1 MSPTPDNVSRIG
13 LAAPTSL
20 DDVPGEPW
28 EPPVPLSDDAAS
40 LPRWPLECLPEPAR
54 SLVQAGGESLD
65 MDDPALLALLV
76 FPTASTVTAG
86 RWIAHPWGSW
96 REALQMFTCGVAP
109 PSAGKT
115 PAHGIVVGP
124 LHELESELQKR
135 HEDEAGLLA
144 SKRRTDEKRLQNLE
158 NLLAKEP
165 ADVASARERDELAH
179 YIATNPLP
187 PFPRL
192 ITTDSSPERL
202 VSLMAEQ
209 GGRIA
214 QIDDE
219 AGPFGMMAGRYSESA
234 LTTNLDPWTK
244 GYPGTTPLTNDRQ
257 GRAAV
262 IVPRPTLTVGLSV
275 QPGALRDAGRN
286 AHAVARGIMARFLYA
301 WPNLST
307 WIRRPDAPEVP
318 ELVAARWGS
327 RLRELHAVSEE
338 IDPAD
343 PRVLEFTP
351 EAVDVL
357 SAWCAECGRMRSTL
371 ELERGNADPFAQWL
385 GKLEGNT
392 VRIAGNL
399 ALLAD
404 PHARVVD
411 AQVVERAV
419 ELARGYFLPH
429 ARRVFGEFVQDDD
442 TRRAAR
448 ILDAIRK
455 GDPSRFEGWPHLVT
469 MRELHRA
476 VRGTTSLELDKAENV
491 RQGVSV
497 LTERGYLRPAP
508 VVAGEPRGS
517 GRPAERYELSPYLFD
532 EPPAD
537 TPAPVVEM
545 PPPPARKRRDKP
557 EPSTPSSRDAARGA
571 ALLSGEPGDEP
582 GLFDEDDPYY

>member
-28 EPPVPLSDDAAS
+28 ELPVPLSDDATNA
-40 LPRWPLECLPEPAR
+40 PRWSLECLPEPAR
-54 SLVQAGGESLD
+54 SLVQAGSESLG

-76 FPTASTVTAG
+76 LPTVSTVTAG

-96 REALQMFTCGVAP
+96 REALQMFTCGVAA
-109 PSAGKT
+109 PSKAKT
-115 PAHGIVVGP
+115 PAHGLVVGP
-124 LHELESELQKR
+124 LHKLERELQER
-135 HEDEAGLLA
+135 HREESGLLE

-165 ADVASARERDELAH
+165 NDKAAARERDELAH
-179 YIATNPLP
+179 YLATNPLP
-187 PFPRL
+187 PLPRL
-192 ITTDSSPERL
+192 VTTDATPERL
-202 VSLMAEQ
+202 TSLMAEQ

-244 GYPGTTPLTNDRQ
+244 GYPGTEPLTNDRQ

-301 WPNLST
+301 WPNLGT

-318 ELVAARWGS
+318 EIVAARWES
-327 RLRELHAVSEE
+327 RLRELHALSETV
-338 IDPAD
+338 DPND
-343 PRVLEFTP
+343 PRVLELTP

-357 SAWCAECGRMRSTL
+357 ATWCAECGRMRSTL
-371 ELERGNADPFAQWL
+371 EAERGDADPFVQWL

-404 PHARVVD
+404 PQTRVVD
-411 AQVVERAV
+411 AQVVGWAV

-442 TRRAAR
+442 TRRAGK

-455 GDPSRFEGWPHLVT
+455 GDPSRFDGWPRLVT

-508 VVAGEPRGS
+508 VVAGEPRGP
-517 GRPAERYELSPYLFD
+517 GRGSERFEMSPYLFD

-537 TPAPVVEM
+537 TPAPVVEL
-545 PPPPARKRRDKP
+545 PPPLAPAKPARKRRDKP
-557 EPSTPSSRDAARGA
+557 EPPV
-571 ALLSGEPGDEP
+571 
-582 GLFDEDDPYY
+582 FDIDDLI